1 MERIFIS
8 YKRKDMEK
16 VFSIVKRIEA
26 ELGIK
31 CWVDLDGI
39 ESSEQ
44 FVTKICKAIDQSEV
58 VLFMHS
64 AAHQNID
71 FDNDWTVRELNY
83 AEQKKKRVV
92 LVKLDNTPL
101 DNVFLMNYGS
111 RNNIDSQQ
119 PVQMQ
124 KLTSDLRRWL
134 KLPVK
139 LEPKPIIKPK
149 PTPKF
154 EPKPTP
160 TPIITPKPAPSP
172 AQKTTPK
179 HEPKI
184 LFSDQEL
191 LDFYRKTGKTKEAE
205 ELERRIKKEKLGKWG
220 DIVDFFF
227 DFSKTPFSHHFVA
240 FITLIVLFVFML
252 FNGYYTHNP
261 SDPADLLMGFIFS
274 FIGIRLLV
282 FWEAIEEITGILYGR
297 NTFIG
302 KIWDIIL
309 VPIAIVFYPLLGT
322 MLGGFVGLIL
332 DWGFHF
338 VNLHGTFLA
347 YTYIPIAVFTIYST
361 IMTFIHHAPDK

>member
-1 MERIFIS
+1 MMERIFIS

-44 FVTKICKAIDQSEV
+44 FVTKICKAIDQAEV

-83 AEQKKKRVV
+83 AEQKKKCVV
-92 LVKLDNTPL
+92 FVKLDNTPL

-139 LEPKPIIKPK
+139 LEPVIAPK
-149 PTPKF
+149 PAPKS
-154 EPKPTP
+154 EPKPAP
-160 TPIITPKPAPSP
+160 APIITPKPAPKP
-172 AQKTTPK
+172 ASTKKPK
-179 HEPKI
+179 R
-184 LFSDQEL
+184 SW
-191 LDFYRKTGKTKEAE
+191 RKK
-205 ELERRIKKEKLGKWG
+205 
-220 DIVDFFF
+220 VYDFFF
-227 DFSKTPFSHHFVA
+227 DFSRIPLSSHIVGVLSLPILMLCLYIGGYYNSHPA
-240 FITLIVLFVFML
+240 GIGDFITAIFVSYIGMRFAVLVEAEDIHKEHGGCATLPFELLFVLLVPLPAIIIGGILGSIIDFHL
-252 FNGYYTHNP
+252 HL
-261 SDPADLLMGFIFS
+261 ADLHMT
-274 FIGIRLLV
+274 LL
-282 FWEAIEEITGILYGR
+282 LY
-297 NTFIG
+297 IYSVV
-302 KIWDIIL
+302 IC
-309 VPIAIVFYPLLGT
+309 
-322 MLGGFVGLIL
+322 
-332 DWGFHF
+332 
-338 VNLHGTFLA
+338 
-347 YTYIPIAVFTIYST
+347 FTIYIVT
-361 IMTFIHHAPDK
+361 PMVCHHD

>member
-139 LEPKPIIKPK
+139 LDPVIAPKSAPK
-149 PTPKF
+149 S
-154 EPKPTP
+154 E
-160 TPIITPKPAPSP
+160 PKPAPKP
-172 AQKTTPK
+172 ASTKKPK
-179 HEPKI
+179 R
-184 LFSDQEL
+184 SW
-191 LDFYRKTGKTKEAE
+191 RKK
-205 ELERRIKKEKLGKWG
+205 
-220 DIVDFFF
+220 VYDFFF
-227 DFSKTPFSHHFVA
+227 DFSRIPLSSHVVGVLSLPILMLCLYIGGYYNSHPA
-240 FITLIVLFVFML
+240 GIGDFITAIFVSYIGMRFAVLVEAEDIHKEHDGCATLPFELLFVLLVPLPAIIIGGILGSIIDFHL
-252 FNGYYTHNP
+252 HL
-261 SDPADLLMGFIFS
+261 ADLHMTLLLYIYSVVIF
-274 FIGIRLLV
+274 
-282 FWEAIEEITGILYGR
+282 
-297 NTFIG
+297 
-302 KIWDIIL
+302 
-309 VPIAIVFYPLLGT
+309 
-322 MLGGFVGLIL
+322 
-332 DWGFHF
+332 
-338 VNLHGTFLA
+338 
-347 YTYIPIAVFTIYST
+347 FTIYIIIT
-361 IMTFIHHAPDK
+361 YIIHYKKLSKTKADIKR